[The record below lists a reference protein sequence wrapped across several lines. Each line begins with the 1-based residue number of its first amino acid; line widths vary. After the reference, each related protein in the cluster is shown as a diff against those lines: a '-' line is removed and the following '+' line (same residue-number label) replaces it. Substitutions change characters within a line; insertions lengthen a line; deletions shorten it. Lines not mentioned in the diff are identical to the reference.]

1 MEGVIPLHFKLELL
15 VSITGRRILIVTPI
29 ERKDGT
35 SAETTQ
41 TPRLSLPKWRRV
53 LGPNQPETRRSPG
66 FFSDE
71 RRRRQQQCPATR
83 SRRQEPL
90 RSRAGRAPGGRR
102 RRRRSSSSAAPWPR
116 RPWPPAAHGGEPTEP
131 PPCRDCFRRPPRR
144 RLRGVYRRVAG

>member
-1 MEGVIPLHFKLELL
+1 MRRRRNPKLHFKLELL

-90 RSRAGRAPGGRR
+90 RSRAGRAPGG
-102 RRRRSSSSAAPWPR
+102 A
-116 RPWPPAAHGGEPTEP
+116 P
-131 PPCRDCFRRPPRR
+131 PPPPPQQQ
-144 RLRGVYRRVAG
+144 RGAVAAATMAPCGSWR